1 MQEEFKIE
9 ANFLCLTCML
19 LKSLPVTLS
28 RLESVAAQMTPW
40 APLAAVLVSSH
51 SRGLA
56 MMLPVM
62 LLSTPMCLLMLVEQT
77 PG

>member
-1 MQEEFKIE
+1 
-9 ANFLCLTCML
+9 ML
-19 LKSLPVTLS
+19 LKSLPVILS

-40 APLAAVLVSSH
+40 APLDAVLVSSH
-51 SRGLA
+51 SSGLA

-62 LLSTPMCLLMLVEQT
+62 LLSTPMCLLMFVEQT